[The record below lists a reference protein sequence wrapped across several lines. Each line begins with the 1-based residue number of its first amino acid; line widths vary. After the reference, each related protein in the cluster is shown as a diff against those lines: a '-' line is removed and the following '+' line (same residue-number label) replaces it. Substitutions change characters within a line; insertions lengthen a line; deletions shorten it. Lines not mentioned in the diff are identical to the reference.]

1 MLIKKPVVTLLAVL
15 WVWQEMAGRL
25 PGCGKFH
32 VCVSFAIA
40 SVSCSYIPCITS
52 AYVFVINISSMQKV
66 VK

>member
-1 MLIKKPVVTLLAVL
+1 MLIKKPVVTQLAVL

-32 VCVSFAIA
+32 VCISFA
-40 SVSCSYIPCITS
+40 VSCSYIPCITS
-52 AYVFVINISSMQKV
+52 AYVFVINISSIQKV